1 MENEQ
6 TENQDNE
13 VSVNLDRVNP
23 ASAVITAALNHLTNA
38 ERGVALAHS
47 VCLFYGKD
55 SVEFYSLVTALIP
68 DVLDYMAKSKDA
80 AEKEVSE

>member
-23 ASAVITAALNHLTNA
+23 ASAVIVAAMNHLTNA
-38 ERGVALAHS
+38 ERGVALAHA
-47 VCLFYGKD
+47 VCLFYGKEAA
-55 SVEFYSLVTALIP
+55 EFSSLVTSLIP
-68 DVLDYMAKSKDA
+68 DVLDYMTKSKDA
-80 AEKEVSE
+80 AEKEASV